1 MGINLFFILF
11 LLICFISI
19 FFFSALLF
27 EVSRPGAC
35 SQTRAGATVG
45 NVSKRALVVPASV
58 PGGRRFSDF
67 LRGEVPWRNFF
78 CLLLLLFLLLLERLE
93 VLLVLLCAHLFGS
106 ALARAVGILHG
117 SGGAEEL
124 QA

>member
-1 MGINLFFILF
+1 M
-11 LLICFISI
+11 
-19 FFFSALLF
+19 
-27 EVSRPGAC
+27 
-35 SQTRAGATVG
+35 
-45 NVSKRALVVPASV
+45 PASV

-106 ALARAVGILHG
+106 AVARAVGILHG
-117 SGGAEEL
+117 SGGAEESQDAAGDL
-124 QA
+124 FSAPQGGIPHRRPNHPS